1 MSGVQIAMKEDSS
14 VERKINLFS
23 RLNAP
28 NVMLGATHLKVLF
41 LLAFGLFFSGCTTS
55 SLDPYEDMNR
65 RVQAFNDTAD
75 RIVLRP
81 VARGYST
88 VLPDPIEQ
96 MITNFFN
103 NLGEPLVALNQL
115 FQGKLNMATADSGRF
130 LINSTIGVVGLFD
143 VAEQMGLARHE
154 EDIGQTLAVWG
165 VEQGPY
171 IVLPLFGPSS
181 IRGAFD
187 RAAAGSVFAPR
198 YIDHVPTRNSVYTTW
213 VISQRAGLLSTE
225 RLLRGDRYLFMRDAY
240 LQRRDYLINDGVVD
254 DPFLNGDD

>member
-1 MSGVQIAMKEDSS
+1 MKVNRHSQNSS
-14 VERKINLFS
+14 EQLLFQFFTS
-23 RLNAP
+23 RIHPGRVSLS
-28 NVMLGATHLKVLF
+28 TFF
-41 LLAFGLFFSGCTTS
+41 LLVLGVLVSSCTTN

-65 RVQAFNDTAD
+65 RIQAFNDTAD

-171 IVLPLFGPSS
+171 
-181 IRGAFD
+181 
-187 RAAAGSVFAPR
+187 
-198 YIDHVPTRNSVYTTW
+198 
-213 VISQRAGLLSTE
+213 
-225 RLLRGDRYLFMRDAY
+225 
-240 LQRRDYLINDGVVD
+240 
-254 DPFLNGDD
+254 

>member
-1 MSGVQIAMKEDSS
+1 MVNRHSQNSSKHLLIRFFTYRIHPGRVQVS
-14 VERKINLFS
+14 
-23 RLNAP
+23 
-28 NVMLGATHLKVLF
+28 TLF
-41 LLAFGLFFSGCTTS
+41 LLVLGALISSCATN

-198 YIDHVPTRNSVYTTW
+198 YIDHVPTRNLVYTTW
-213 VISQRAGLLSTE
+213 VISQRAGLLGTE